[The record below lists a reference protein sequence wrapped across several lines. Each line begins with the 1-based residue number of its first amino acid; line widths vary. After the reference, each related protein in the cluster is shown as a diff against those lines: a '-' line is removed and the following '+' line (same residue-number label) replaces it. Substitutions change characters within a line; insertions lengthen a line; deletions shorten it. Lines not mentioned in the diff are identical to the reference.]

1 MALGLSFGDG
11 ISASDVASVVFAGP
25 IAIPLTTYEEARDAI
40 REDERE
46 QARHEREQAK
56 HQAQQAKAK
65 RGSSSGSSSSSGRGS
80 SSGSSSSS
88 GRGSSSSGSGSS
100 LSSTTSSPL
109 AVIQAHPV
117 IAGAAVLA
125 AVGILFYSTRSKR

>member
-80 SSGSSSSS
+80 SS
-88 GRGSSSSGSGSS
+88 SGSGSS